1 MGFLRKVGRKIKK
14 GVKKLFSSKIGAFI
28 GSIALSMIMGPVISR
43 AFNGIKGALTG
54 TGATAGQAVS
64 TAQAG
69 VTSAEA
75 GVAAAEAAKQKV
87 VEEGLKETITS
98 SLTADAGTKLTTE
111 QLIAGETSAS
121 LASKQVA
128 GKALTEEGIKTA
140 FTSSTTASTAASKKA
155 MEAAIQSGNAVDF
168 TNVLTQ
174 GTASGTIPL
183 NISDTVT
190 GSLNNLNNFIE
201 TGEMFTPEVTA
212 NVNLASAKR
221 QLTEAQTTLKTAE
234 TTPLFGDKKLGA
246 DIKENF
252 TGVKEF
258 AKDPFGKTKEYVG
271 EDFIPDVAR
280 SVGQQYVMGAL
291 QGEPVDEGGYGRI
304 PSVGSFEPS
313 YMREVQSQIPNLPA
327 NINFQDMSNRYLSF
341 GTLSPQFIRDTQA
354 YLAATVPGR

>member
-54 TGATAGQAVS
+54 TGATAGQAA
-64 TAQAG
+64 AQA
-69 VTSAEA
+69 TTQ
-75 GVAAAEAAKQKV
+75 AATEAAKQA
-87 VEEGLKETITS
+87 TTS
-98 SLTADAGTKLTTE
+98 LATDAGTKLTTE
-111 QLIAGETSAS
+111 QIISGETLQSV
-121 LASKQVA
+121 ASKEVA
-128 GKALTEEGIKTA
+128 GKALTEEGLKTA
-140 FTSSTTASTAASKKA
+140 FTNSTAASRKA
-155 MEAAIQSGNAVDF
+155 MQSAIQAKNPVDF

-174 GTASGTIPL
+174 GTTSGTIPL

-190 GSLNNLNNFIE
+190 GSLNNINNFIE
-201 TGEMFTPEVTA
+201 TGEMFTPEVSKA
-212 NVNLASAKR
+212 IEVNK
-221 QLTEAQTTLKTAE
+221 QMMEAPK
-234 TTPLFGDKKLGA
+234 LFGDKKLGA

-280 SVGQQYVMGAL
+280 SVGQQYVMGAMSPEEE
-291 QGEPVDEGGYGRI
+291 QGGLLKGQVIGV
-304 PSVGSFEPS
+304 SAFEPS
-313 YMREVQSQIPNLPA
+313 YMREVQSQIPSLPA